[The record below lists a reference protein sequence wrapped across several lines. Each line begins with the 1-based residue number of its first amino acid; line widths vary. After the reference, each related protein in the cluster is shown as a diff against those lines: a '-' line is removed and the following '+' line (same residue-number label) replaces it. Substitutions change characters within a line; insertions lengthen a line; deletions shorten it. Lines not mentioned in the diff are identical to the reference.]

1 MVIRPPDDAPAPDM
15 WEPWMARRAT
25 APPGLPV
32 EVREAR
38 ADARL
43 VLFVARARFR
53 EGTPPW
59 DLADRLAAVAQDER
73 VTVRTRRVAAQL
85 LAKLRGLAL
94 ARDTAPRQNIP
105 TIRDEYS
112 TLHRVPS

>member
-1 MVIRPPDDAPAPDM
+1 MVICPPEDDAPGPGT
-15 WEPWMARRAT
+15 WEPWEAKRLT

-32 EVREAR
+32 EIREAR

-53 EGTPPW
+53 EGTVPW
-59 DLADRLAAVAQDER
+59 DLADRLAGVAQDER
-73 VTVRTRRVAAQL
+73 VTVRTRRVAASL

-94 ARDTAPRQNIP
+94 ARDRLAQEAPGGP
-105 TIRDEYS
+105 G
-112 TLHRVPS
+112 PA

>member
-1 MVIRPPDDAPAPDM
+1 MIEQA
-15 WEPWMARRAT
+15 WEPWEARRLT
-25 APPGLPV
+25 APPGLPLHL
-32 EVREAR
+32 REAR

-43 VLFVARARFR
+43 VLYVARARFR
-53 EGTPPW
+53 DGTPPW
-59 DLADRLAAVAQDER
+59 DLADRLAAVAQDDR
-73 VTVRTRRVAAQL
+73 VTVRTQRVAAQL

>member
-1 MVIRPPDDAPAPDM
+1 MIRPPDDAPAPDM

-73 VTVRTRRVAAQL
+73 VTVRTQRVAAEL
-85 LAKLRGLAL
+85 LTRLRRAAWERQRAGL
-94 ARDTAPRQNIP
+94 D
-105 TIRDEYS
+105 
-112 TLHRVPS
+112 

>member
-94 ARDTAPRQNIP
+94 ARDRLAQEAPGGP
-105 TIRDEYS
+105 G
-112 TLHRVPS
+112 PS

>member
-1 MVIRPPDDAPAPDM
+1 MIEAPDPTPGA
-15 WEPWMARRAT
+15 WEPWEARRLT

-32 EVREAR
+32 ETREAR
-38 ADARL
+38 GDARL
-43 VLFVARARFR
+43 VLFVARARFK

-73 VTVRTRRVAAQL
+73 VTVRTQRVAAQL

-94 ARDTAPRQNIP
+94 ARYRLAQEAPGGP
-105 TIRDEYS
+105 G
-112 TLHRVPS
+112 PS